1 MNEELII
8 DQLLQSDEPAIRLKT
23 YLRLL
28 DYEDDTPE
36 VKKIITNI
44 KETSPI
50 ISNLFSYLPKS
61 DEEKNIHVYTKWQG
75 AHWILSIL
83 ADIGYP
89 ARDEMLQPSINQ
101 VLNWLLEGK
110 KRPIINGLRRF
121 CASQEGNGLYSAL
134 RLGFYDERCEA
145 LVEKLV
151 QYQWEDGGWNCDR
164 NPTVKNSSYHESL
177 LPLRGLNQYQ
187 KRKPGNVV
195 KKTIGKATEL
205 FLKRKL
211 FWRLSDGEIV
221 NKNWL
226 LLRYPTYW
234 HYEILMV
241 LKVLA
246 EANKIQDKRCAKG
259 LELLEAKRLPNGGFP
274 KEGKY
279 CQSSNPEGRYF
290 TPGDWKSTSK
300 KKMNEW
306 VTIDALYILKEAK
319 RINIEY

>member
-1 MNEELII
+1 
-8 DQLLQSDEPAIRLKT
+8 
-23 YLRLL
+23 
-28 DYEDDTPE
+28 
-36 VKKIITNI
+36 

-101 VLNWLLEGK
+101 VLNWLLGGK

-145 LVEKLV
+145 LVERLV

-164 NPTVKNSSYHESL
+164 KPTVKNSSYHESL

-187 KRKPGNVV
+187 KRKPSNVV
-195 KKTIGKATEL
+195 KMTIEKATEL

-211 FWRLSDGEIV
+211 FWRLSDGEII

-226 LLRYPTYW
+226 LLRYPAYW
-234 HYEILMV
+234 HFEILMV

-246 EANKIQDKRCAKG
+246 EANKIQDKRCTKG

-290 TPGDWKSTSK
+290 TPCDWKPTSK

-319 RINIEY
+319 RIDIEY

>member
-28 DYEDDTPE
+28 DYEHDTPE
-36 VKKIITNI
+36 VKKIITSI

-75 AHWILSIL
+75 EHWILSIL

-101 VLNWLLEGK
+101 VLNWLLGGK

-134 RLGFYDERCEA
+134 QLGFNDERCEA
-145 LVEKLV
+145 LVERLV

-164 NPTVKNSSYHESL
+164 NPTVKNSCYHESL

-187 KRKPGNVV
+187 KRKPSNVV
-195 KKTIGKATEL
+195 KMAIEKATEL

-211 FWRLSDGEIV
+211 FWRLSDGEII

-226 LLRYPTYW
+226 LLRYPAYW
-234 HYEILMV
+234 HFEILMV

-246 EANKIQDKRCAKG
+246 EANKIQDKQCTKG

-290 TPGDWKSTSK
+290 TPGDWKPTSK

-319 RINIEY
+319 RIDIEY